1 MMHSPFEILL
11 VAAAAVPALTTS
23 TLAQYCSANQS
34 VATTKYPNKCQIA
47 QIFNNLSEGN
57 SKAFFAQV
65 APDVDWTL
73 MGTHPLA
80 GVYHNRTIFLAD
92 AVMRLDNTIVN
103 GTGTLDLVHIVG
115 GGDEEWSANELH
127 ALGVCKNGEH
137 SLPYPSSSPT
147 CLSFM
152 DLARAFEPKYMALTS
167 FMIGLKYDNR
177 FNWVTRWNTEG
188 IIVEVRAWV
197 DSALIYKAITENE
210 SPEYTYTDQRTAL
223 EPGPVGVGCA
233 TQK

>member
-57 SKAFFAQV
+57 SKAFFAHV

-127 ALGVCKNGEH
+127 ALGVCKNGEY

-167 FMIGLKYDNR
+167 FTTGLKYDNR

-210 SPEYTYTDQRTAL
+210 SPEYIYTDQRTAL
-223 EPGPVGVGCA
+223 EPGLVGVGCA

>member
-1 MMHSPFEILL
+1 MHSSFKILL
-11 VAAAAVPALTTS
+11 VAAAAVPALAIS
-23 TLAQYCSANQS
+23 APAQYCSANQS
-34 VATTKYPNKCQIA
+34 AATTKYPNKCQIA

-57 SKAFFAQV
+57 SQAFFAQV

-80 GVYHNRTIFLAD
+80 GEYHNRTIFLAD
-92 AVMRLDNTIVN
+92 AVMRLDNTIIN

-127 ALGVCKNGEH
+127 ALGVCKNG
-137 SLPYPSSSPT
+137 
-147 CLSFM
+147 
-152 DLARAFEPKYMALTS
+152 
-167 FMIGLKYDNR
+167 LKYDNR
-177 FNWVTRWNTEG
+177 FNWVTRWNTDG
-188 IIVEVRAWV
+188 IIVEVRAWL
-197 DSALIYKAITENE
+197 DSALVYKAITENE

-233 TQK
+233 TQN

>member
-57 SKAFFAQV
+57 SKAFFAHV

-127 ALGVCKNGEH
+127 ALGVCKNGEY

-177 FNWVTRWNTEG
+177 FKWVTRWNTEG